1 MLDDIVEVTLAV
13 SCEVAKV
20 DVSLTPLAM
29 IRIDE
34 PRTHDLFTVKPEKFP
49 SLQCDP
55 CGLAVQVRNDLREH
69 KKSELRNLSLQCDP
83 CGEGADVSKDL
94 KKRKEIKCDLSS
106 AMSAI
111 GLLSH
116 QIM

>member
-1 MLDDIVEVTLAV
+1 MFTIIMLYYIVEVTLAV

-34 PRTHDLFTVKPEKFP
+34 PRTHDLFTVKPEKFS

-55 CGLAVQVRNDLREH
+55 CGLAVRVSNDLKEH
-69 KKSELRNLSLQCDP
+69 KMGELGNVKVSSVVNSEV
-83 CGEGADVSKDL
+83 AKVDVSL
-94 KKRKEIKCDLSS
+94 TPL
-106 AMSAI
+106 AI
-111 GLLSH
+111 
-116 QIM
+116 IRID